1 MMYKKNRTHLKI
13 NTAISVLHM
22 QGESA
27 SATDDLK
34 SRFTAADRQL
44 PIDERRKSETLA
56 LLCRETQSRANR
68 PVQNKR
74 LLLRNLLR
82 YTDRSLPG
90 IHILCCTALP
100 LLLLYA
106 GNRDFFGEND
116 AAVMVFLSMVFP
128 CFLTFF
134 SYFELRQLC
143 LTGIAELGKTC
154 FFHAGQLAALT
165 MAFSGILNL
174 MAVSAGI
181 LLAGLQW
188 KIRLLQLCLYVLVP
202 FIFMQCLCL
211 GCMLTE
217 TGRRHPW
224 LNAAL
229 GLPLALCLS
238 SLSQSQ
244 TVYTEATLL
253 VWAAA
258 LFTGILILAAEVRIF
273 FIKLEKGDIL
283 CTE

>member
-1 MMYKKNRTHLKI
+1 MYKKNRTHLKI

-56 LLCRETQSRANR
+56 ILCRETQSRANR

-90 IHILCCTALP
+90 IHILCCTALL

-128 CFLTFF
+128 CCLTFF

-154 FFHAGQLAALT
+154 FFHASHLAALT

-181 LLAGLQW
+181 FLAGLQW
-188 KIRLLQLCLYVLVP
+188 KIRLLQLGLYVLVP

-229 GLPLALCLS
+229 GLTLPLCLS

-244 TVYTEATLL
+244 TAYTEAALL

>member
-1 MMYKKNRTHLKI
+1 MYKKNRTHLKI

>member
-1 MMYKKNRTHLKI
+1 MYKKNRTHLKI
-13 NTAISVLHM
+13 NTANSVLHI

-34 SRFTAADRQL
+34 SRFAAADRQL
-44 PIDERRKSETLA
+44 PIDEKRKSETLA
-56 LLCRETQSRANR
+56 FLCRETQARSNR
-68 PVQNKR
+68 PIQNKR

-106 GNRDFFGEND
+106 GNRDFFGEHD

-188 KIRLLQLCLYVLVP
+188 KIRLLQLGLYVLVP

-258 LFTGILILAAEVRIF
+258 LFTGILILAAEVIIF

>member
-1 MMYKKNRTHLKI
+1 MYKKNRTHLKI
-13 NTAISVLHM
+13 NTANSVLHI

-34 SRFTAADRQL
+34 SRFAAADRQL

-106 GNRDFFGEND
+106 GNWDFFGEND

-181 LLAGLQW
+181 FLAGLQW